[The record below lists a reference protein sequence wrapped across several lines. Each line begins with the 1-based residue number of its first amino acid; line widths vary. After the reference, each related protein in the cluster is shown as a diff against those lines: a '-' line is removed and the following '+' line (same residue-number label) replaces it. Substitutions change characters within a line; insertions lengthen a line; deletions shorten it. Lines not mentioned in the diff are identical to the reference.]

1 MLSKYGFHRY
11 EISNYARD
19 GYECRHNV
27 GYWIRRD
34 YLGFGIGAA
43 SLIDNVRFQNEK
55 SLGAY
60 LAHPLE
66 SREEE
71 QTLTVQ
77 DRMEETMF
85 LGLRLTRGVSCVDF
99 AEQYGRSFD
108 RYGEERESEK
118 RPVPGTDKERSGSEQ
133 LRDGAVFILRNVG
146 D

>member
-1 MLSKYGFHRY
+1 M
-11 EISNYARD
+11 
-19 GYECRHNV
+19 

-60 LAHPLE
+60 LAHPPE

-99 AEQYGRSFD
+99 AEQYGRTVEEV
-108 RYGEERESEK
+108 YGEVIARNVADGLLTVTERKENQEK
-118 RPVPGTDKERSGSEQ
+118 RPAPGTDKERVGSEQ